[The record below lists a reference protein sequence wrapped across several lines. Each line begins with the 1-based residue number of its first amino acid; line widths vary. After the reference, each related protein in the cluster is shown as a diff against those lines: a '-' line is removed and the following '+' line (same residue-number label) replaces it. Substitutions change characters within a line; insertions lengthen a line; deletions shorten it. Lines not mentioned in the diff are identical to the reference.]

1 LERSV
6 NYELESLGLLHNGEE
21 EYCGLLDCFMY
32 RKWVLRSGTQKAVM
46 KRLKEAIAY
55 FREAYETKSC
65 IYSPAIIIEEL

>member
-1 LERSV
+1 
-6 NYELESLGLLHNGEE
+6 
-21 EYCGLLDCFMY
+21 MY